1 MKITNKALI
10 AVLALSSLS
19 GLASCEFGKDDPIK
33 FVIESTGDRFILDS
47 NENNIVFSL
56 AEDSY
61 LGKPTYIKNEEGEKV
76 EVPKVVT
83 YTIVGENEAEATIEN
98 NKLTAT
104 KYGTVKVQGKCG
116 DLVSDNTID
125 ITVCYSDLSIAKNLQ
140 AILYDNNE
148 GVVLGKTYETGIT
161 PNIVDD
167 IVIEGSGTLEGKAKD
182 LIKINEQGQ
191 IEVIGIGYGKIK
203 ITNKAT
209 SEVLYDNHYN
219 TFASI
224 LCRRIR
230 EDLIAKGEIPSMAG
244 IVTADKLSLIKEISL
259 AGELINDPEASIG
272 VKYLQNLE
280 VLDLSDNKL
289 TDLEFVSPLKK
300 LKNINLSNNRITN
313 LDSVITN
320 EEVEVLNLSN
330 NGIEDISKLQFLHNI
345 RKLDLSNNNIK
356 SINPLSSSYSLESLF
371 ISNNEL
377 ENYKECLSNL
387 EYLQELGV
395 GYCNIP
401 FADII
406 SLKYLSNLTY
416 LDITGTSP
424 NVQTIAGLSKL
435 ETLILQDCK
444 LNETD
449 IKPLNSLLNL
459 KTLDIS
465 NNNITPEDYNNAFE
479 YSNLTGLKTLKFGG
493 NAFTEM
499 PNLSR
504 FAGLETLD
512 LTSSYNLLDLSSLKG
527 LNIKELV
534 LDKCNSL
541 DVSDNAV
548 SYKEA
553 IEGLPKL
560 EKLSVQEGF
569 NYINS
574 TLYSYLNTKVQNG
587 ELMLRFLDDTYTDY
601 SSIHNF
607 NRSIFF
613 DMESFL
619 SAMVASENVYEIE
632 AIGESRHIIL
642 SLVNDNSALATSDLI
657 FNINKTLFQL
667 DIYGNHN
674 KAYKIKFNVT
684 DRKQSSFKLSLSNFN
699 DQPTGGSPIVAA
711 ADSKLLLSAI
721 YGNNSIVAPNYYA
734 GINCYDISIDCE
746 RGAKLSVKGGAGK
759 AGENGSTS
767 SEDGFYASAKVGKPG
782 QEGNPAIKCNIAE
795 LKDNEVEPGITIKGG
810 KGGKGGNGGNG
821 EYKNVLDNGG
831 DGGAGGKGGTGG
843 VAIAYKT
850 KVVNRG
856 AKLYGGD
863 GGEGGSGGS
872 YKFSGISLSGN
883 PYKNGPKG
891 DTGNSG
897 SQTKK
902 IS

>member
-125 ITVCYSDLSIAKNLQ
+125 ITICYSDLSIAKNLQ

-167 IVIEGSGTLEGKAKD
+167 IVIEGSGTLEGKAND

-320 EEVEVLNLSN
+320 EDLEVVNLSY
-330 NGIEDISKLQFLHNI
+330 NGIEDISKLQYLHNI
-345 RKLDLSNNNIK
+345 KKLDLSNNNIK
-356 SINPLSSSYSLESLF
+356 SINSLSSSYSLESLF
-371 ISNNEL
+371 ISNNGL

-395 GYCNIP
+395 GHCNIP
-401 FADII
+401 FTDII

-416 LDITGTSP
+416 LDIAGTAPS
-424 NVQTIAGLSKL
+424 VQTIAGLSKL

-493 NAFTEM
+493 NAFTQM

-512 LTSSYNLLDLSSLKG
+512 LTSSYNLLDLTSLKG

-553 IEGLPKL
+553 IEAMPNL

-569 NYINS
+569 NYINP

-587 ELMLRFLDDTYTDY
+587 ELTLRFLDDKYVDYT
-601 SSIHNF
+601 SVHNF
-607 NRSIFF
+607 SRSIFF

-619 SAMVASENVYEIE
+619 EAMNLVEDTYEVN
-632 AIGESRHIIL
+632 AIGESQHIIL
-642 SLVNDNSALATSDLI
+642 SLVNDGSDLATSSVTL
-657 FNINKTLFQL
+657 NINKTLFQL

-674 KAYKIKFNVT
+674 KSYKVNFNIA
-684 DRKQSSFKLSLSNFN
+684 DRKQSSFTLALSNFKN
-699 DQPTGGSPIVAA
+699 SPGSGGSIVAA
-711 ADSKLLLSAI
+711 ADSRLILKAI
-721 YGNNSIVAPNYYA
+721 NGANELYGNRGSAVISCHDLEIKCEGNATMYIKGSKGKDGAAGSNNSADSSNDS
-734 GINCYDISIDCE
+734 N
-746 RGAKLSVKGGAGK
+746 KKGK
-759 AGENGSTS
+759 AGETGTT
-767 SEDGFYASAKVGKPG
+767 AV
-782 QEGNPAIKCNIAE
+782 KCNSIK
-795 LKDNEVEPGITIKGG
+795 LLSKGTTIVGG
-810 KGGKGGNGGNG
+810 NGGNGGKGGNGTYEDLFDFGS
-821 EYKNVLDNGG
+821 NGG
-831 DGGAGGKGGTGG
+831 NGGAGGKGGNAVEYKTTYSNRYSCIVEGGTGG
-843 VAIAYKT
+843 T
-850 KVVNRG
+850 
-856 AKLYGGD
+856 GGK
-863 GGEGGSGGS
+863 GGSKAERLGTFYDGSKGSDGAAGGS
-872 YKFSGISLSGN
+872 FVKVS
-883 PYKNGPKG
+883 
-891 DTGNSG
+891 
-897 SQTKK
+897 
-902 IS
+902 